1 MRQSPLCNLLY
12 GIQFIFKATND
23 PLFWNWPKSTVSWPV
38 IMRDTRLSRSTA
50 DEPQPWTD
58 SRDCYFEYLI
68 IHFDYLII
76 PFDYLIIGQ
85 NIANF

>member
-1 MRQSPLCNLLY
+1 MNAPGVFQKFMQSALEE
-12 GIQFIFKATND
+12 I
-23 PLFWNWPKSTVSWPV
+23 
-38 IMRDTRLSRSTA
+38 TA
-50 DEPQPWTD
+50 NEPQPWTD

-76 PFDYLIIGQ
+76 PFDYLIIRQ

>member
-1 MRQSPLCNLLY
+1 MTDNLDQQIRDHI
-12 GIQFIFKATND
+12 IQTCA
-23 PLFWNWPKSTVSWPV
+23 
-38 IMRDTRLSRSTA
+38 TA

-68 IHFDYLII
+68 IRFDYLII

>member
-1 MRQSPLCNLLY
+1 MESICLVILRTLFLC
-12 GIQFIFKATND
+12 I
-23 PLFWNWPKSTVSWPV
+23 
-38 IMRDTRLSRSTA
+38 TA

-68 IHFDYLII
+68 IHVDYLII
-76 PFDYLIIGQ
+76 PFDYLNIGQ

>member
-1 MRQSPLCNLLY
+1 MA
-12 GIQFIFKATND
+12 F
-23 PLFWNWPKSTVSWPV
+23 
-38 IMRDTRLSRSTA
+38 TA

-76 PFDYLIIGQ
+76 PFDYLNIGQ